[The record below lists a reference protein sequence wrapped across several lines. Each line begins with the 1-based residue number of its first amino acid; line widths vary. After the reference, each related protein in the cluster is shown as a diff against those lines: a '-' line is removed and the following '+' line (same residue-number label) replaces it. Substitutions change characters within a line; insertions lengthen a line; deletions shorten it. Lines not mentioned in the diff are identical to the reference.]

1 MEWINMNLERNTG
14 SDIAFVWI
22 NILGN
27 GLPQTQV
34 WRNKIV
40 HDEEWSMP
48 RNSWFLISHQM
59 QEYNSVCNK
68 VGTSPNMQNTNI
80 MQLNLTR
87 KEHLKIFV
95 QQDRWT
101 YPRCRWRMDMQFL
114 KIYWSL
120 QCLNSGGLGSFGRL
134 KIGS

>member
-1 MEWINMNLERNTG
+1 MNLERNTG
-14 SDIAFVWI
+14 SDIAF
-22 NILGN
+22 
-27 GLPQTQV
+27 V

-80 MQLNLTR
+80 M
-87 KEHLKIFV
+87 
-95 QQDRWT
+95 
-101 YPRCRWRMDMQFL
+101 
-114 KIYWSL
+114 
-120 QCLNSGGLGSFGRL
+120 
-134 KIGS
+134 